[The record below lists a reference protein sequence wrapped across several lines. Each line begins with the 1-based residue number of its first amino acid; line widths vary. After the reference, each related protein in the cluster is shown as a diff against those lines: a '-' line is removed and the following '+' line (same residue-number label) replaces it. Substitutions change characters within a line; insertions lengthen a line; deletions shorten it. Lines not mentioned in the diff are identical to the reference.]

1 MMRLL
6 ANGTVAHSQRIF
18 NGEGGLPADTVSGG
32 DRFGVG
38 IEAGL
43 GDLDGDGM
51 NDMIAAAALA

>member
-18 NGEGGLPADTVSGG
+18 NGEGGLPAGILSN
-32 DRFGVG
+32 RSFFGVG

-51 NDMIAAAALA
+51 NDMIASAPG